1 MLQLNR
7 EPETLAQPNTNECNR
22 QYMDQRG
29 DMRQLIGSFF
39 PTMGSVA
46 LVSTSPAGFLLP
58 NGQAIFEVDGT
69 KKERGTQN
77 EKIIEAIC
85 LDLGAAMSCCVGGVW
100 NSWTHTTRRS
110 ATGKMEKPMAG
121 EEDRGNMYRPREGV
135 RSQNAGAG

>member
-7 EPETLAQPNTNECNR
+7 GPEAAAQPNADECNR

-58 NGQAIFEVDGT
+58 NGKAIFKVDGT
-69 KKERGTQN
+69 KKERG
-77 EKIIEAIC
+77 
-85 LDLGAAMSCCVGGVW
+85 
-100 NSWTHTTRRS
+100 
-110 ATGKMEKPMAG
+110 
-121 EEDRGNMYRPREGV
+121 
-135 RSQNAGAG
+135 SQNKKRL